1 MSIMRHLFIGALFFL
16 MAMGPNPSK
25 GGSADTAPS
34 PDAGKNAY
42 SKAPDFTLKDAN
54 GRSVSL
60 SSQKGKV
67 VLINFW
73 ATWCPPCKAEM
84 PSMNKLYNE
93 MKARG
98 FEVIAVS
105 TDNSLSAVKDFL
117 SKNRLDFPILFDEN
131 KTVARQYH
139 VFSMPTTFLIDRNG
153 MIVDKF
159 FGEEEWTDA
168 DIRKKIEKLL

>member
-1 MSIMRHLFIGALFFL
+1 
-16 MAMGPNPSK
+16 MGPNPSK
-25 GGSADTAPS
+25 GGSTDTAPS
-34 PDAGKNAY
+34 PDTEKNAY
-42 SKAPDFTLKDAN
+42 RKAPDFTLKDTN

-60 SSQKGKV
+60 SSHKGKV

-93 MKARG
+93 IKARG

-105 TDNSLSAVKDFL
+105 TDNSLSTVKDFL
-117 SKNRLDFPILFDEN
+117 AKNRLDFPVLFDEN

-139 VFSMPTTFLIDRNG
+139 VFSMPATFLIDRNG

-159 FGEEEWTDA
+159 FGEEEWTDP

>member
-1 MSIMRHLFIGALFFL
+1 
-16 MAMGPNPSK
+16 MAMGPHPSK
-25 GGSADTAPS
+25 GDTDTVPS
-34 PDAGKNAY
+34 PDIGKNAY
-42 SKAPDFTLKDAN
+42 SKAPDFTLKDVH
-54 GRSVSL
+54 GKSVSL
-60 SSQKGKV
+60 ASHKGKV

-93 MKARG
+93 IKARG
-98 FEVIAVS
+98 FEVISVS

-117 SKNRLDFPILFDEN
+117 AKNRLDFTVLFDEN
-131 KTVARQYH
+131 RTVARQYH
-139 VFSMPTTFLIDRNG
+139 VFSMPITFLIDRNG

-159 FGEEEWTDA
+159 SGEEDWTDP

>member
-1 MSIMRHLFIGALFFL
+1 
-16 MAMGPNPSK
+16 
-25 GGSADTAPS
+25 
-34 PDAGKNAY
+34 
-42 SKAPDFTLKDAN
+42 
-54 GRSVSL
+54 
-60 SSQKGKV
+60 
-67 VLINFW
+67 
-73 ATWCPPCKAEM
+73 M

>member
-1 MSIMRHLFIGALFFL
+1 
-16 MAMGPNPSK
+16 MAMGPHPSK
-25 GGSADTAPS
+25 GDSTDTGSS
-34 PDAGKNAY
+34 PDTGKNAY
-42 SKAPDFTLKDAN
+42 SKAPDFTLKDVQ

-60 SSQKGKV
+60 ASHKGKV

-93 MKARG
+93 MKSRG
-98 FEVIAVS
+98 FEVISIS

-117 SKNRLDFPILFDEN
+117 AKNRLDFLVLFDEN
-131 KTVARQYH
+131 RTVARQYH

-159 FGEEEWTDA
+159 SGEEDWTDP